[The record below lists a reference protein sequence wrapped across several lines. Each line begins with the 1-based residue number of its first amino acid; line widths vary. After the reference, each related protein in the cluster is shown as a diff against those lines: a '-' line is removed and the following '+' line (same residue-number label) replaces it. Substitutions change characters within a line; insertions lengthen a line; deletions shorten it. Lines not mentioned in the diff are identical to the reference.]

1 MDTPTTD
8 RPGPIDRAE
17 LLDALDRRVKRR
29 DDRRDFFKLAGGFA
43 AGAAGTLAL
52 TACGGGGSGGAGTSM
67 SSASAQGSS
76 SAPTDPDILNFA
88 LNLEYL
94 EANFYHYA
102 VFGTSIPASLMSGAG
117 TQGEVLGGEQVA
129 FTDPVVAAYAKEIA
143 TDEIAHVTF
152 LRSQLGTSAVAMPQ
166 IDVSATP
173 TSAFSMAAQAA
184 GLVPAGTAF
193 SPYTANGALPADISF
208 LLGAYIFEDVGVTAY
223 KGAAPLISN
232 ATYLGAAAGILA
244 TEAYHAGLIRS
255 TLYSKGV
262 ANPSYNT
269 VGATAAI
276 SKARASLDGTN
287 GDDQGIGG
295 ADATISNIVDADSN
309 AIAYSRTT
317 AQVLNIVFLN
327 PAAVTMGGFFPNG
340 VNGNITM
347 SG

>member
-1 MDTPTTD
+1 MDMPTVD
-8 RPGPIDRAE
+8 NPGPIDRAE

-52 TACGGGGSGGAGTSM
+52 TACGGGHGSSTST
-67 SSASAQGSS
+67 ASAQGTS

-102 VFGTSIPASLMSGAG
+102 VYGTAIPSSLMSGTG
-117 TQGEVLGGEQVA
+117 TQGQVLGGQQVT

-193 SPYTANGALPADISF
+193 SPYAANGSLPADISF

-223 KGAAPLISN
+223 KGATPLISN

-287 GDDQGIGG
+287 SDDQGIGG

>member
-8 RPGPIDRAE
+8 KPGQTDRAE
-17 LLDALDRRVKRR
+17 LIDALDRRVKRR

-52 TACGGGGSGGAGTSM
+52 TACGGGGGGGGTSTT
-67 SSASAQGSS
+67 SASAQGTS

-94 EANFYHYA
+94 EANFYYYA
-102 VFGTSIPASLMSGAG
+102 VYGTSIPGNLMSGTG
-117 TQGEVLGGEQVA
+117 TQGQVLGGQQVT

-173 TSAFSMAAQAA
+173 TSAFSTAAQAA
-184 GLVPAGTAF
+184 GLVPAGTTF
-193 SPYTANGALPADISF
+193 NPYAANGALSADISF

-232 ATYLGAAAGILA
+232 KTYLGAAAGILA

-262 ANPSYNT
+262 ANPAYNT
-269 VGATAAI
+269 FGATSAI
-276 SKARASLDGTN
+276 SAARAKLDGTN
-287 GDDQGIGG
+287 SDDQGIAG
-295 ADATISNIVDADSN
+295 ANSSISNIVDADSN

-317 AQVLNIVFLN
+317 GQVLNIVYLN
-327 PAAVTMGGFFPNG
+327 AAAVTMGGFFPNG

-347 SG
+347 SA